1 MADSWTGVGDVYPSS
16 ATMRTRS
23 ADRPS
28 ESKVKRVA
36 PVWSR
41 RGTRWE
47 RDGGPAPRVDGRGR
61 TVGRRE
67 HSGKGRD
74 QGPADTELPSLA
86 YSRRSQ
92 ASTIDRA
99 NRRTPP
105 PSAGIL
111 SQRQVPNL
119 ASWDRHLGPFPAS
132 ARRRAQSDDDPGSS
146 CPLPAAAQPTVIAC
160 SPRGVP

>member
-1 MADSWTGVGDVYPSS
+1 MSTRTGWRAGEKLVLAWPRRRSRIGRTKAAVLPVPVCAAARTSRPARTSGMADSWTGVGDVYPSS

-41 RGTRWE
+41 RGTPWE

-67 HSGKGRD
+67 HSGKAHH
-74 QGPADTELPSLA
+74 QGPGWHAVA
-86 YSRRSQ
+86 
-92 ASTIDRA
+92 I
-99 NRRTPP
+99 
-105 PSAGIL
+105 AGIL
-111 SQRQVPNL
+111 R
-119 ASWDRHLGPFPAS
+119 
-132 ARRRAQSDDDPGSS
+132 
-146 CPLPAAAQPTVIAC
+146 
-160 SPRGVP
+160 